1 MVRKYLLILRHPP
14 GEPGEAGGEERRRPV
29 RGLHLHLGRAPLL
42 PDHGDDLEGQ

>member
-1 MVRKYLLILRHPP
+1 MKIFAHIATPP

-29 RGLHLHLGRAPLL
+29 CGFHLHLGRAPLL